1 MPPTPTPLQR
11 LTGFVEAMRLK
22 RQQKSSTGS
31 RGERAAADFLKKN
44 RYKVLARNLRNR
56 FGEIDIIA
64 MTPDG
69 KTAVIVEVKTAENPN
84 ARPELRVNQKKQHR
98 LTALAAQVVR
108 RYKLQDHPIRF
119 DVIAVNL
126 PPNCEPVI
134 RHYEAAF
141 DSHV

>member
-11 LTGFVEAMRLK
+11 LTHLLDALRLK
-22 RQQKSSTGS
+22 RLHRSSTGQ
-31 RGERAAADFLKKN
+31 RGEHAAADFLKKN
-44 RYKVLARNLRNR
+44 HHKIIARNLRNR

-64 MTPDG
+64 LTPDG
-69 KTAVIVEVKTAENPN
+69 KTAVIVEVKAAEDPN
-84 ARPELRVNQKKQHR
+84 ARPELRVDQKKQRR

-108 RYKLQDHPIRF
+108 RYKLQNRPIRF

-126 PPNCEPVI
+126 PADSQPVI
-134 RHYEAAF
+134 RHYRAAF